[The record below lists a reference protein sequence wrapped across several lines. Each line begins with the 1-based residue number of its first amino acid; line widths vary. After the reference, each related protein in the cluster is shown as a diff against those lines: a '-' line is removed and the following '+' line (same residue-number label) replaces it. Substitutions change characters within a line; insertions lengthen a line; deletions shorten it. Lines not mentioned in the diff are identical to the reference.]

1 MKRVWYIAGW
11 GYVAIASTIVAK
23 VIFPEPPVSMPPVA
37 AAPTAPATDAATWF
51 ASVKP
56 QCNALEVE
64 VMLQQHPAPAG
75 WEGAGYTATC
85 LAMAGKTE
93 RSREA
98 MHRIAENQRYAA
110 AGIMFN
116 VGHPIA
122 DAGDDRSAGPI
133 MQMVAEFQPDNYMA
147 LYHAGMS
154 YYATGHADLA
164 RNHLERFLRLYDVN
178 DGWKTNAIRVL
189 KQLEHEESE

>member
-1 MKRVWYIAGW
+1 
-11 GYVAIASTIVAK
+11 
-23 VIFPEPPVSMPPVA
+23 MPPIAVA
-37 AAPTAPATDAATWF
+37 PAPATDAATWF

-64 VMLQQHPAPAG
+64 VTLQQHPAPAG
-75 WEGAGYTATC
+75 WEGAGYAATC
-85 LAMAGKTE
+85 LAMGGKTV
-93 RSREA
+93 RSREV
-98 MHRIAENQRYAA
+98 MQRIAEDQRYAA

-154 YYATGHADLA
+154 YYATGNPDLA
-164 RNHLERFLRLYDVN
+164 RSHLEGFLRLYDVD

-189 KQLEHEESE
+189 KQLEREESE